1 MSIEKLCDSIEEMLV
16 DCSDEVISTIDRLL
30 DSMIESDFLDKSV
43 KQKIT
48 DEISRR
54 NEEAFQEFMKSIS

>member
-30 DSMIESDFLDKSV
+30 DSLIESDFLDNSI
-43 KQKIT
+43 KQRIT

>member
-1 MSIEKLCDSIEEMLV
+1 MSIEKLCGSIEEMLI
-16 DCSDEVISTIDRLL
+16 DCSDEVIITIDRLL
-30 DSMIESDFLDKSV
+30 DCLIERDFLDNSI
-43 KQKIT
+43 KQRIT